1 MAQGLFNLKQVNQ
14 AIQQGGWSAQTPPQ
28 VEYLVVAGGGA
39 GGGGAGYAGGG
50 GGAGGLLAGM
60 DIVPN
65 GQALL
70 VTIGAGGVA
79 DPGTD
84 NGTSGGN
91 SVFGQIIAVGGG
103 RGSAG
108 QGGTAATG
116 GSGGGGGGNGGRVGQ
131 GTSGQG
137 FSGGLGYGA
146 ASGSAGGGGG
156 AGSAGYPVGNSYFY
170 AGNGGVG
177 VASAITGTVTT
188 YAGGGGG
195 SATSG
200 AVGGAGGLGGGGA
213 GATGSGVGSAG
224 TANTG
229 GGGGGSGNMSTRIA
243 GNGGS
248 GIVAISYP
256 DTYAAAASTTGSPTI
271 STSGSGSLS
280 FDGSSQYLTYAS
292 NAAWA
297 LGSTFTLEFWTYPTA
312 FSSNN
317 KRFFDT
323 SNNGA
328 GGFSL
333 RTTNTGVV
341 ALDVTATGQTNT
353 TLSLNTWTHV
363 AVVVTSGVLTIY
375 FDGVSQGLTGT
386 TTGIN
391 VTGTLGL
398 TVCNFGTASTY
409 AYQGYMT
416 NIRVVKGVAVYTGN
430 FTPSIVPLQATQPAG
445 TNIAAITSTSTGLL
459 LNSVSG
465 SSCADISTNG
475 FGATSSPTIAPTWN
489 ALSPFTVTGYK
500 NRVYRWTS
508 SGSITF

>member
-1 MAQGLFNLKQVNQ
+1 MAQGLFNLKQVVQ
-14 AIQQGGWSAQTPPQ
+14 AVQQGGWSAQKPPQ
-28 VEYLVVAGGGA
+28 VEYLVVAGGGSGA
-39 GGGGAGYAGGG
+39 GGAGYAGGG

-65 GQALL
+65 GQSLV
-70 VTIGAGGVA
+70 VTIGGGGVA
-79 DPGTD
+79 DAGTG
-84 NGTSGGN
+84 NGTSGNN
-91 SVFGQIIAVGGG
+91 SVFGSVIATGGG
-103 RGSAG
+103 YGSVG
-108 QGGTAATG
+108 QGSSAASG
-116 GSGGGGGGNGGRVGQ
+116 GSGGGNGCNGGRYGQ
-131 GTSGQG
+131 GLPGQG
-137 FSGGLGYGA
+137 NIGGLGYGA
-146 ASGSAGGGGG
+146 ASGCAGGGGG
-156 AGSAGYPVGNSYFY
+156 AGAVGAPVGVHYFY
-170 AGNGGVG
+170 GGNGGVG
-177 VASAITGTVTT
+177 AASAITGTVTT

-195 SATSG
+195 SATNG
-200 AVGGAGGLGGGGA
+200 AVNGKGGLGGGGD
-213 GATGSGVGSAG
+213 GALSGNGTAG

-229 GGGGGSGNMSTRIA
+229 GGGGGAGNFSTRVG

-248 GIVAISYP
+248 GFVAISYP
-256 DTYAAAASTTGSPTI
+256 DTYAAAVSTTGSPTV

-341 ALDVTATGQTNT
+341 ALDVAATGQTNT

-375 FDGVSQGLTGT
+375 FNGVSQGLTGT

-445 TNIAAITSTSTGLL
+445 TNIAAITGTSTGLL

-475 FGATSSPTIAPTWN
+475 FGASSSPTIAPTWN

-500 NRVYRWTS
+500 NRVYTWTS